1 LVKGAH
7 LDASVVCPVT
17 ASFFVF
23 ISLASFFVPAFKSS
37 SVVFFQVCM
46 RILQMFVDIRLCFM
60 GKLWPLAGFLRVI
73 IPFPIRR
80 IQDLGLLYRQRIHQS
95 LIR

>member
-1 LVKGAH
+1 
-7 LDASVVCPVT
+7 
-17 ASFFVF
+17 
-23 ISLASFFVPAFKSS
+23 
-37 SVVFFQVCM
+37 
-46 RILQMFVDIRLCFM
+46 MFVDIRLCFM